1 MAGRHRK
8 RVASARASAKPMLEA
23 RLGLA
28 KRGPKK
34 DKKEVHAG
42 GREGI
47 GIGFGLANARPT
59 PQQKLV
65 QGFTSLREALQS
77 EAVDRAE
84 KTGDPF
90 FSDQRGGE
98 PPYFASLC
106 FAKQSED
113 PDVGMIHRG
122 EFPFVEKKGKR

>member
-1 MAGRHRK
+1 MSGRHRK

-28 KRGPKK
+28 KRGPRK

-42 GREGI
+42 GRE

-84 KTGDPF
+84 KTGDPL

-98 PPYFASLC
+98 PPYFASRSK
-106 FAKQSED
+106 AKIRTSA
-113 PDVGMIHRG
+113 
-122 EFPFVEKKGKR
+122 